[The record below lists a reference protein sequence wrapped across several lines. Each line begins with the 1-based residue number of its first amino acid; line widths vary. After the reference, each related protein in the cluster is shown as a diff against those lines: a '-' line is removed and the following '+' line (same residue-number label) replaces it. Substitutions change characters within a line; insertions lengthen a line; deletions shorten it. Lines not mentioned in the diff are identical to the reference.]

1 MQVSRTRWDASESI
15 ERLAEIF
22 TRLLFDRLYDFRKT
36 VLTARRTTQAAP
48 GRSPSLPS
56 LGELWSKASWKP
68 SNLPSQSFPFNFVAS
83 LNNRYRLSAQVLKA
97 PKFSLPFLTC
107 SITLGTT
114 VLAYQSLTI
123 PKCLPGTP
131 RTGVIPRSLI
141 CYCVGVKKIT
151 EILRKKHKL
160 GNASKSGHQDNAG
173 DKGKLT

>member
-1 MQVSRTRWDASESI
+1 MQAYRTRWDASESI

-22 TRLLFDRLYDFRKT
+22 TRLLFDRLYDFRTT

-56 LGELWSKASWKP
+56 LGELWRKASWKP
-68 SNLPSQSFPFNFVAS
+68 SNLPSQSFPFNFIAS

-123 PKCLPGTP
+123 PK
-131 RTGVIPRSLI
+131 
-141 CYCVGVKKIT
+141 
-151 EILRKKHKL
+151 
-160 GNASKSGHQDNAG
+160 
-173 DKGKLT
+173 